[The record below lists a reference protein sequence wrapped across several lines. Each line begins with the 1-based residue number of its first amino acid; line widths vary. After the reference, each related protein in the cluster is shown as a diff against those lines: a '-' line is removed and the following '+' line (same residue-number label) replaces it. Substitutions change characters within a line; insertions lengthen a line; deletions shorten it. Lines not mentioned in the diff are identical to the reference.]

1 MKRVDRA
8 KASDVDANTPMAAAP
23 TSGDRGSATTTRQ
36 QKSVLHAGFQ
46 QFTAR
51 YALLAI
57 WLIMAVVYAGI
68 MPDKFLQTATA
79 KAILGSQ
86 SAILFLALAS
96 LATFVVGEFDLS
108 FAGVMGL
115 SATIIPVMTSLHH
128 WNVWLACVL
137 AMACCFVAGLLNAF
151 FIIALRVP
159 SLVVT
164 LGTASLFLGIAEFI
178 SSSNTVAVGNRTFS
192 KIALYNGGLPI
203 SFYYGVALAVVFAY
217 VMYLT
222 PFRSTRCVCWREPR
236 CREAGGHKRE
246 PYPCRKLHRRRRHCR
261 IRGHH
266 LSCIC
271 WRLRPDRVDKLPA
284 TRPRRSFPRHSH
296 GRTGSIQSN
305 RHAAWNLLPRNWR
318 TWPATVGLHR
328 MGPRRLLRRRPS
340 HRGNPGDHRAR
351 TGEANVIPS
360 GRPARLVPSKNR
372 RTPSGSGSRTC

>member
-192 KIALYNGGLPI
+192 KIALYNVGGLPI

-222 PFRSTRCVCWREPR
+222 PFGRHVAFVGANRDVARLAGINVNRIRAASYIVDGVIAGFAGIILVAS
-236 CREAGGHKRE
+236 AGGFD
-246 PYPCRKLHRRRRHCR
+246 PTASTSFL
-261 IRGHH
+261 
-266 LSCIC
+266 
-271 WRLRPDRVDKLPA
+271 LPA
-284 TRPRRSFPRHSH
+284 LAAVFLGTAMVVPGQFNPIGTLLGIYFLETGVLGLQLLGYTGWVQDAFYGAGLVIAVTLATIARERVK
-296 GRTGSIQSN
+296 RT
-305 RHAAWNLLPRNWR
+305 
-318 TWPATVGLHR
+318 
-328 MGPRRLLRRRPS
+328 
-340 HRGNPGDHRAR
+340 
-351 TGEANVIPS
+351 
-360 GRPARLVPSKNR
+360 
-372 RTPSGSGSRTC
+372 